1 MSTPEKRKT
10 FNNLVAGC
18 FFGAL
23 AAAGGAIVIL
33 GILAVGMALMVA
45 TNWIA
50 MGYFLVQSAAV
61 VILAGL
67 LGALAGLLVAVVDT
81 MVGGRLHDGRMPF
94 WLWWLIGGAL
104 GALAAAFIQYALTI
118 DYSPS
123 RRHLMSGMSFYPI
136 VGAVCGLVAGPVFGW
151 FYRLRTPPNP
161 TPQGEG

>member
-23 AAAGGAIVIL
+23 AAAGGAAVIL
-33 GILAVGMALMVA
+33 G
-45 TNWIA
+45 
-50 MGYFLVQSAAV
+50 FLV
-61 VILAGL
+61 VILLSLSPSLDGLIITFFVCVAFILLAGL
-67 LGALAGLLVAVVDT
+67 LGAIAGLLVVVVDT

-136 VGAVCGLVAGPVFGW
+136 MGALSGLVAGPVFGW
-151 FYRLRTPPNP
+151 LYRRPR
-161 TPQGEG
+161 EVEA